1 VVRGQWSPQ
10 QVEEIVAQTAKVDGP
25 NVQVYMEIEPGSSG
39 VSLIDHYRRN
49 VLLGYA
55 FRGYKTTGS
64 KELRASPLSAAAE
77 ARMVKLLGARLV
89 DNAWVGGAWIGDF
102 LEELE
107 AFPYGS
113 HDDQVD
119 AASGCFTVLAV
130 KKSYPMAVY

>member
-1 VVRGQWSPQ
+1 VK
-10 QVEEIVAQTAKVDGP
+10 IVGP
-25 NVQVYMEIEPGSSG
+25 HKDE
-39 VSLIDHYRRN
+39 
-49 VLLGYA
+49 
-55 FRGYKTTGS
+55 
-64 KELRASPLSAAAE
+64 
-77 ARMVKLLGARLV
+77 
-89 DNAWVGGAWIGDF
+89 NAWVGGAWIGDF